1 MSKILE
7 LREKRAKAW
16 EAAKAFLDSRRG
28 ADGLLSAEDV
38 AAYEKMEAD
47 VVNLG
52 KEIDRLERQQA
63 LDAELSKPVNDP
75 IKDKPAA
82 SAGEEKTGRASAEY
96 KRSFWNVM
104 RSKMPGHEVL
114 NALQVGTDSE
124 GGYLVPDEFEHTL
137 VEALEE
143 QNLFRTLAHVI
154 QTSSGDRK
162 IPVVASKGTASWVDE
177 EGAIPES
184 DDSIGQVSIG
194 AYKLGTMIK
203 ISEELLGDSVFD
215 LESYISREF
224 ARRIGNKEEEAFF
237 TGDGK
242 GKPLGIL
249 AKTGGAEVGVTAA
262 GAAAFTAD
270 ELFDLFYSLKAPY
283 RKSAVFL
290 MNDTSVKALR
300 KLKDSNGQYLW
311 QPSLTAA
318 TPDTLM
324 GRPVYTSSFMPA
336 MEAGAKSVLFGDL
349 SYYWV
354 ADRQG
359 RSFRRL
365 GELYAPTGQVGF
377 LATQRVDGK
386 LILPE
391 AVKVLQQKSGSAA

>member
-1 MSKILE
+1 MNKILE

-16 EAAKAFLDSRRG
+16 EAAKSFLDSKRG
-28 ADGLLSAEDV
+28 ADGLLGAEDV

-52 KEIDRLERQQA
+52 KEIDRLERQAA
-63 LDAELSKPVNDP
+63 LDAELSLPVNTP
-75 IKDKPAA
+75 ITGKPAA
-82 SAGEEKTGRASAEY
+82 LSADSSVGRASAEY
-96 KRSFWNVM
+96 GRSFWNAM
-104 RSKMPGHEVL
+104 RSKMPSHEVM

-124 GGYLVPDEFEHTL
+124 GGFLVPDEFERTL

-143 QNLFRTLAHVI
+143 QNIFRTLAHVI

-184 DDSIGQVSIG
+184 DDGFGQVSIG

-203 ISEELLGDSVFD
+203 VSEELLGDSVFD
-215 LESYISREF
+215 LEAYVSREF

-237 TGDGK
+237 TGDGT
-242 GKPLGIL
+242 GKPLGVL
-249 AKTGGAEVGVTAA
+249 ADTGGAEIGVTAA
-262 GAAAFTAD
+262 AAGAFTAD
-270 ELFDLFYSLKAPY
+270 EVFDLFYSLKAPY
-283 RKSAVFL
+283 RKNAVFL
-290 MNDTSVKALR
+290 MNDASVKALR

-318 TPDTLM
+318 APDTLL
-324 GRPVYTSSFMPA
+324 GRPVYTSAFMPA
-336 MEAGAKSVLFGDL
+336 LEAGKKSVLFGDL

-365 GELYAPTGQVGF
+365 GELFAPTGQVGF

-391 AVKVLQQKSGSAA
+391 AVKVLQQKAA

>member
-1 MSKILE
+1 MSMILE
-7 LREKRAKAW
+7 LRAKRAKAW
-16 EAAKAFLDSRRG
+16 DAAKAFLDSRRG

-47 VVNLG
+47 VVSFG

-63 LDAELSKPVNDP
+63 LDAELARPVNTP
-75 IKDKPAA
+75 ITGKPAA
-82 SAGEEKTGRASAEY
+82 PSGEEKTGRASAEY
-96 KRSFWNVM
+96 RSSFWNAM
-104 RSKMPGHEVL
+104 RSKVPSHEVM

-124 GGYLVPDEFEHTL
+124 GGYLVPDEFERTL

-143 QNLFRTLAHVI
+143 QNIFRTLAHVI

-162 IPVVASKGTASWVDE
+162 IPVVASKGSASWVDE

-184 DDSIGQVSIG
+184 DDKFGQVSIG

-203 ISEELLGDSVFD
+203 VSEELLNDSVFD
-215 LESYISREF
+215 LEAYISREF
-224 ARRIGNKEEEAFF
+224 ARRIGNREEEAFF
-237 TGDGK
+237 TGDGT
-242 GKPLGIL
+242 GKPLGVL
-249 AKTGGAEVGVTAA
+249 AEAGGAEVGVAA
-262 GAAAFTAD
+262 NAVAAFTAD
-270 ELFDLFYSLKAPY
+270 EVFDLFYSLNAPY
-283 RKSAVFL
+283 RRRAVFV
-290 MNDTSVKALR
+290 MNDATVKALR
-300 KLKDSNGQYLW
+300 KLKDNNGQYLW
-311 QPSLTAA
+311 QPSLTAGA
-318 TPDTLM
+318 PDTLLN
-324 GRPVYTSSFMPA
+324 RPVYTSAFMPTL
-336 MEAGAKSVLFGDL
+336 EAGAKAVLFGDL

-391 AVKVLQQKSGSAA
+391 AVKVMQMKAA

>member
-16 EAAKAFLDSRRG
+16 EAAKAFLDSKRG
-28 ADGLLSAEDV
+28 ADGLLTAEDV
-38 AAYEKMEAD
+38 AAYERMEAD

-52 KEIDRLERQQA
+52 KEIDRLERQAA
-63 LDAELSKPVNDP
+63 LDAELAKPVNTP
-75 IKDKPAA
+75 ITGKPAA
-82 SAGEEKTGRASAEY
+82 AAGEEKTGRASAEY
-96 KRSFWNVM
+96 RKSFWNVM

-137 VEALEE
+137 IEALEE
-143 QNLFRTLAHVI
+143 QNIFRTLAHVI

-184 DDSIGQVSIG
+184 DDAFSQVSIG

-203 ISEELLGDSVFD
+203 VSEELINDSVFD
-215 LESYISREF
+215 LEAYISREF

-237 TGDGK
+237 TGDGT
-242 GKPLGIL
+242 GKPLGVL
-249 AKTGGAEVGVTAA
+249 AASGGAEVGVTAA
-262 GAAAFTAD
+262 AAAAFTAD
-270 ELFDLFYSLKAPY
+270 EIFDLFYSLKAPY

-290 MNDTSVKALR
+290 MNDSSVKALR
-300 KLKDSNGQYLW
+300 KLKDGNGQYLW
-311 QPSLTAA
+311 QPSLTAG
-318 TPDTLM
+318 TPDLLL
-324 GRPVYTSSFMPA
+324 GRPVYTSAFMPA
-336 MEAGAKSVLFGDL
+336 LAAGAKSVLFGDL

-386 LILPE
+386 LVLPE
-391 AVKVLQQKSGSAA
+391 AVKVLQQKAA

>member
-16 EAAKAFLDSRRG
+16 EAAKAFLDSKRG

-38 AAYEKMEAD
+38 ATYDKMEAD

-63 LDAELSKPVNDP
+63 LDAELNKPVNTP
-75 IKDKPAA
+75 ITGRPATG
-82 SAGEEKTGRASAEY
+82 SGEEKTGRASAEY
-96 KRSFWNVM
+96 RRSFWNVM
-104 RSKMPGHEVL
+104 RSKMPGHEIL
-114 NALQVGTDSE
+114 NSLQVGTDSE
-124 GGYLVPDEFEHTL
+124 GGYLVPDEYERTL

-143 QNLFRTLAHVI
+143 QNIFRSLAHVI

-162 IPVVASKGTASWVDE
+162 IPVVATKGTASWVDE

-184 DDSIGQVSIG
+184 DDAFSQVSIG

-203 ISEELLGDSVFD
+203 VSEELINDSVFD
-215 LESYISREF
+215 LEAYIAREF

-237 TGDGK
+237 TGDGS
-242 GKPLGIL
+242 GKPLGVL
-249 AKTGGAEVGVTAA
+249 AENGGAEVGVTAA
-262 GAAAFTAD
+262 SATAITAD
-270 ELFDLFYSLKAPY
+270 ELIDLFYSLKAPY
-283 RKSAVFL
+283 RKNAVWL
-290 MNDTSVKALR
+290 LNDSTIKAIR
-300 KLKDSNGQYLW
+300 KLKDNNQQYLW
-311 QPSLTAA
+311 QPGLTAGA
-318 TPDTLM
+318 PDTLL
-324 GRPVYTSSFMPA
+324 GRPVRTSAFMPA
-336 MEAGAKSVLFGDL
+336 LAAGSKSVLFGDL

-365 GELYAPTGQVGF
+365 GELFAPTGQVGF

-391 AVKVLQQKSGSAA
+391 AVKVLQQKTA